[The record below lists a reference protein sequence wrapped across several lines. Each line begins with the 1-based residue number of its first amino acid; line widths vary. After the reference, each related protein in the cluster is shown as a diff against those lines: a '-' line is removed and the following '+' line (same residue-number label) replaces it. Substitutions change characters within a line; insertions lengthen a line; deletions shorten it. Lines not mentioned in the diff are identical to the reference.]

1 MTTACSTYYQHFN
14 ITTSGAVTHRYYVR
28 DYLGST
34 RAVIDESG
42 NVLQSTAY
50 YPSGVPLTPN
60 SLTPQTIKLHT
71 GKDFFD
77 LQGAGWYD
85 NQARYYDCLIP
96 TFKSQDP
103 LAEKYPWLSP
113 YCHCA
118 NNPINAIDPTGMDWV
133 ENNNSNEFVWIDKV
147 TSHKN
152 TPKGYNYVGSDT
164 DILSYLNISTQP
176 IQVTDY
182 KLGISIDGEEST
194 GLFAI
199 IPTKTNLDYNITI
212 IPNISSC
219 PNKSSSNNKNGK
231 FFNGVSVKCVLTQRM
246 TSSNMDFNM
255 LYKGTLS
262 VSQYDNSYKSQ
273 YFSTPTNSVY
283 YRVPGSIVTEAS
295 LFFSSKELSRKN
307 SIHSAVISLGY
318 TNSSIYNFPY
328 KNSHSLMIN
337 PIIKPLK

>member
-118 NNPINAIDPTGMDWV
+118 NKPINAIDPDGREVYM
-133 ENNNSNEFVWIDKV
+133 EF
-147 TSHKN
+147 
-152 TPKGYNYVGSDT
+152 
-164 DILSYLNISTQP
+164 
-176 IQVTDY
+176 
-182 KLGISIDGEEST
+182 
-194 GLFAI
+194 
-199 IPTKTNLDYNITI
+199 
-212 IPNISSC
+212 
-219 PNKSSSNNKNGK
+219 NKSTNK
-231 FFNGVSVKCVLTQRM
+231 
-246 TSSNMDFNM
+246 
-255 LYKGTLS
+255 LYLL
-262 VSQYDNSYKSQ
+262 D
-273 YFSTPTNSVY
+273 
-283 YRVPGSIVTEAS
+283 
-295 LFFSSKELSRKN
+295 LDL
-307 SIHSAVISLGY
+307 
-318 TNSSIYNFPY
+318 
-328 KNSHSLMIN
+328 
-337 PIIKPLK
+337 